1 MLAEFWARQAFS
13 IRNVDFTW
21 IDVALG
27 AMARGEWP
35 AFEQRLAQGLAC
47 LARADAEDALPS
59 EEALDAAATAFRYDR
74 DLIAATDVNAW
85 LERTGIPSDGWIA
98 YLNRDL
104 LRSQWS
110 DDLDD
115 ILDRFAPSVKQLFAA
130 TVAEG
135 ICSGRFDTYWKAL
148 AGRAAFVFENDP
160 DQFRRVCVDR
170 EASASLNAAAA
181 ELAHTHAHWLSM
193 RSAAEISARLTS
205 VLQIESAFNERIDA
219 IAANGR
225 LRDIVDANRLEWMR
239 LELDT
244 VSFPIEPAAREAILC
259 IREDGLTLYDVAA
272 MSHRNVERKALAL
285 ADVDPEYRDR
295 LLATEPGRI
304 VGPLAVDDRFEVT
317 ALVSRTPAT
326 LADPIVA
333 ARARQALVDAT
344 IQHVIRSHVTRTAVL
359 SSPGSHP
366 PGGEAA

>member
-13 IRNVDFTW
+13 IRDVDFTW
-21 IDVALG
+21 LDVALG
-27 AMARGEWP
+27 AMARGQWP

-47 LARADAEDALPS
+47 LARAEAEDALPS
-59 EEALDAAATAFRYDR
+59 EEALDGAATAFRYDR
-74 DLIAATDVNAW
+74 DLIAAADVNAW
-85 LERTGIPSDGWIA
+85 LERTGIPADDWIA

-104 LRSQWS
+104 LRDRWS

-115 ILDRFAPSVKQLFAA
+115 ILDRFSPSARQLSAV

-135 ICSGRFDTYWKAL
+135 ICSGSFERFLGAL
-148 AGRAAFVFENDP
+148 GGRAGFVFENDP
-160 DQFRRVCVDR
+160 EQFRRLCVAH
-170 EASASLNAAAA
+170 EAPASLAAAA
-181 ELAHTHAHWLSM
+181 AHLAHTHAHWLSM
-193 RSAAEISARLTS
+193 RSAPDVCSRLTA
-205 VLQIESAFNERIDA
+205 VLQIESTFDALIDG

-272 MSHRNVERKALAL
+272 LSHRSVGRRAVALE
-285 ADVDPEYRDR
+285 DIDPDHRDR
-295 LLATEPGRI
+295 LLAAEPGRV
-304 VGPLAVDDRFEVT
+304 VGPLTIDDRFEVT

-326 LADPIVA
+326 LGDPAVA
-333 ARARQALVDAT
+333 TRARQALVDVT
-344 IQHVIRSHVTRTAVL
+344 IQRAIRNHVTRPAVL
-359 SSPGSHP
+359 FSPGSQP
-366 PGGEAA
+366 TGGEAA